1 MGCVDSMAMRC
12 AFRSKSCLASALAFG
27 SFSGLTLGETQPAP
41 AVPMSAVEEQ
51 GSLELLRA
59 SIRMDKR
66 ELLKSALNLSEKD
79 YEKFWPIY
87 YDYQAQLIRIYDRK
101 LGMIES
107 YAKDYATI
115 SDKAV
120 DKLVKGSF
128 TATKAQTALLEK
140 YYNQVAKKF
149 SNNIGARFVQV
160 ENALNGAFDL
170 KLRSKLPLV
179 PKGSSAE
186 PPKP

>member
-1 MGCVDSMAMRC
+1 MYKAISLIAVS
-12 AFRSKSCLASALAFG
+12 LAFG
-27 SFSGLTLGETQPAP
+27 GFSGLTLAEAPPTP
-41 AVPMSAVEEQ
+41 AVPMSASEEQ
-51 GSLELLRA
+51 DSLELLRA
-59 SIRMDKR
+59 SMRMDKR

-101 LGMIES
+101 LSMIES
-107 YAKDYATI
+107 YAEDYDTI
-115 SDKAV
+115 TDKEV

-128 TATKAQTALLEK
+128 AATKAQTTLLEK
-140 YYNQVAKKF
+140 YYNEVAKKF
-149 SNNIGARFVQV
+149 SKNVGARFVQV

-179 PKGSSAE
+179 PKGPGAT